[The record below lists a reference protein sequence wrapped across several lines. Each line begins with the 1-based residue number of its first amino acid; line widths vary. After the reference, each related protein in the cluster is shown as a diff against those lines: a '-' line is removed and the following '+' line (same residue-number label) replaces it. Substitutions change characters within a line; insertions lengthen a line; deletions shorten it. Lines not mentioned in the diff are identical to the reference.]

1 MPKVV
6 LDIVQFFLM
15 EIQAYRFWGGSG
27 SLLLHCMLWNNSD
40 IIEYL
45 PMNIRCAISLPPN
58 KSKGRSTKTNW
69 WICFG
74 YHLWLMVHATLRT
87 YSELIKLW
95 ENFSIAAIFSNFFQ
109 YLFVIHVLCILWEKQ
124 KPWVFFQLKATFCF
138 TTVGIIPFDHIYWEI
153 LGNNVT
159 DPKFCVCLLI
169 L

>member
-1 MPKVV
+1 MG
-6 LDIVQFFLM
+6 
-15 EIQAYRFWGGSG
+15 IQAYRFWGGSV

-87 YSELIKLW
+87 CSELIKLW
-95 ENFSIAAIFSNFFQ
+95 EAFSIAAIFSNFFQ
-109 YLFVIHVLCILWEKQ
+109 YLFVIHVLCIPWEKQ
-124 KPWVFFQLKATFCF
+124 KPGFFPTQSNILFYYSWYK
-138 TTVGIIPFDHIYWEI
+138 PFDLICWEI

-159 DPKFCVCLLI
+159 DSNFCACLLI